1 MTSWGGGCCW
11 TFFSSVFFSIFNFEN
26 FLLVSC
32 VPYFYSSWDA
42 SRHVTKLV
50 VRVVSASSSV
60 WSAPNHGFVLFCF
73 RACVVA
79 DLLNQRRSNVGGKK
93 KKKHEQIF
101 FVAKMLQETLI
112 LLRRGF
118 ACLWS
123 LSDLVC
129 TRWMCD
135 TLRTW
140 ESLASPENV
149 DPVICKFSRDA
160 HPYDFFMLSEK

>member
-1 MTSWGGGCCW
+1 MTSCGDGCCW
-11 TFFSSVFFSIFNFEN
+11 TFFLSVFFSIFNFEN
-26 FLLVSC
+26 YLLVSC

-60 WSAPNHGFVLFCF
+60 WSAPNHGFVLFSGM
-73 RACVVA
+73 RS
-79 DLLNQRRSNVGGKK
+79 RRSAQPASIKCGRLKNKNSKK
-93 KKKHEQIF
+93 NF

-129 TRWMCD
+129 THWMCD

-160 HPYDFFMLSEK
+160 HPYDFFMLSGK